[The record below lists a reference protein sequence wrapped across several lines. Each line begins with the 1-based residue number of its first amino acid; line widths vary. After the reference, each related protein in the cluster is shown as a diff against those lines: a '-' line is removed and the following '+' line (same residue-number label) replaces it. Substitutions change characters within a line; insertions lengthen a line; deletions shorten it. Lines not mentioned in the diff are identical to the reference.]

1 MSNYL
6 KINYS
11 EYQSLIPA
19 IQAYRKKLKQ
29 ECAIKGGTYNR
40 VYTEKRTFGARSKFW
55 MTRLSLDRDAIL
67 AFVRE
72 NPTIVCNGV
81 KYEVSVKKYN
91 TLGYY
96 TGTSLALHFKAVTA
110 TPSYP
115 EATYSAPSTPP
126 ETTQS
131 TESNNQNN
139 NIMHNN
145 TISLFD
151 ESQSTTQKGM
161 YINGKLAFN
170 NSKLPLTL
178 PDIHIEYSA
187 IAEFNEDGS
196 VGNIDVTEWYYEID
210 KKKYPNNPLVNAKYE
225 DLKRISELVLNTMY
239 DPTGTATVKLDQHI
253 DAYIMQD
260 AKRIAEMHIAKPAVD
275 AQPTEETKGFAN
287 VADFVQELIKN
298 FDEDN
303 FSATF
308 DDIAGTIA
316 SEAASEIESDVDN
329 IVELSIEWNNQ
340 LQIGMDT
347 RTIENIVKDAV
358 NDNLTGVLDT
368 LKETLENYVAKS

>member
-1 MSNYL
+1 
-6 KINYS
+6 
-11 EYQSLIPA
+11 
-19 IQAYRKKLKQ
+19 
-29 ECAIKGGTYNR
+29 
-40 VYTEKRTFGARSKFW
+40 
-55 MTRLSLDRDAIL
+55 
-67 AFVRE
+67 
-72 NPTIVCNGV
+72 
-81 KYEVSVKKYN
+81 
-91 TLGYY
+91 
-96 TGTSLALHFKAVTA
+96 
-110 TPSYP
+110 
-115 EATYSAPSTPP
+115 
-126 ETTQS
+126 
-131 TESNNQNN
+131 
-139 NIMHNN
+139 MHNN

-260 AKRIAEMHIAKPAVD
+260 VKRIAEMHIAKPAVD
-275 AQPTEETKGFAN
+275 AQPTEVTKGFAN